1 MGRGARTLAA
11 AKIPSPP
18 SGGTTVSDFFNGDGG
33 FLIVSEPNGP
43 GPGDNL
49 NVLFVVPPDALPAE
63 VDEVLITMD
72 VSGTTLSQLVM
83 AFQPAGL
90 VFDPWAHINLSVG
103 RDLIDLPLTDLVAWH
118 IYDDGTAEQV
128 PFSIVDNNPYH
139 IQIFIKVPGF
149 SRYGMGGGT

>member
-1 MGRGARTLAA
+1 MHAIKAWLLYAA
-11 AKIPSPP
+11 FLTAVALIGFGHLTDHPFDLDDGLYLVDSAKS
-18 SGGTTVSDFFNGDGG
+18 S
-33 FLIVSEPNGP
+33 
-43 GPGDNL
+43 
-49 NVLFVVPPDALPAE
+49 AAE